1 MKAKTLRG
9 VIAIASATVSISA
22 FANTTNSWFSA
33 SATENTAQLVNVS
46 TNGQVEVE
54 SSKFVIDNDDTNPL
68 VFTPEVKLTET
79 NSTNISKID
88 VRAIMTASR
97 TNDFKAV
104 DNAHAGFAVGIDD
117 TNATNYYGYVN
128 GKWINLGGTPVDGA
142 ETEFSI
148 VLNYRE
154 KTVRFLV
161 NEVDVGGD
169 NIIASASTLAGL
181 EAFGTGTISSIDS
194 DYEVAVAEYEVS
206 EGVTNRYGSVAEA
219 MAEAGSS
226 DKYGKIA
233 TVGEDGAVV
242 PGTGADGKAANGL
255 EMWQCTALG
264 IEQKEQIGLVK
275 AEKQNEGKIT
285 LSIPSTMHIEP
296 GVTAKFGVS
305 VDGGTATGEFDP
317 DNIQIPM
324 GETAGTHVYTIVPNI
339 TVKGE

>member
-54 SSKFVIDNDDTNPL
+54 SSKFVIDNDDKTPL

-88 VRAIMTASR
+88 VHAIMTASR

-117 TNATNYYGYVN
+117 KNATNYYGYVN
-128 GKWINLGGTPVDGA
+128 GAWIKLEGTPRDGVQTA
-142 ETEFSI
+142 FTL

-161 NEVDVGGD
+161 DNADVGGAIMKAD
-169 NIIASASTLAGL
+169 VSTLSGL
-181 EAFGTGTISSIDS
+181 EAFGTGSISSITS
-194 DYEVAVAEYEVS
+194 AYEVAVAAIVT
-206 EGVTNRYGSVAEA
+206 GDTTNRYGSVAEA
-219 MAEAGSS
+219 VSVAGTPTGVQGVSP
-226 DKYGKIA
+226 
-233 TVGEDGAVV
+233 TGETKA
-242 PGTGADGKAANGL
+242 ANAKAANGL
-255 EMWQCTALG
+255 DYVVCEAM
-264 IEQKEQIGLVK
+264 GLPTESTEDATIK
-275 AEKQNEGKIT
+275 LQSATKSHADKIT
-285 LSIPSTMHIEP
+285 LAWKKPETAED
-296 GVTAKFGVS
+296 GVKIQFQVKKDGVNQGS
-305 VDGGTATGEFDP
+305 PCDWD
-317 DNIQIPM
+317 DIQIPM
-324 GETAGTHVYTIVPNI
+324 ESGTYTVEPSIQ
-339 TVKGE
+339 K

>member
-22 FANTTNSWFSA
+22 FANTTNDWFSA
-33 SATENTAQLVNVS
+33 NASADPVLVNVT
-46 TNGQVEVE
+46 TNGPVSVE
-54 SSKFVIDNDDTNPL
+54 SSKFVIDNDDNSPL
-68 VFTPEVKLTET
+68 VFTPAVALTAT

-88 VRAIMTASR
+88 VHAIMTASR

-117 TNATNYYGYVN
+117 TNTTNYYGYVN

-154 KTVRFLV
+154 KTVNFIV
-161 NEVDVGGD
+161 NGNDVGSDKMIDG
-169 NIIASASTLAGL
+169 ASTLAGL
-181 EAFGTGTISSIDS
+181 EAFGTGSISSITS
-194 DYEVAVAEYEVS
+194 AYEVAVAEYAVS
-206 EGVTNRYGSVAEA
+206 ESVTNRYGSVAEA
-219 MAEAGSS
+219 MSVAS
-226 DKYGKIA
+226 DPTKYGNIA

-264 IEQKEQIGLVK
+264 IEQNEQIGLVK